1 MTKKEKHSAIN
12 NEFID
17 KYEDD
22 FNIDDEIGGR
32 LVLTPIDMSSITQGE
47 NSIDYHM
54 SRHTVDVYNW
64 SSLDTQDQV
73 IEMEEFIE
81 SLRVKYDL
89 PE

>member
-17 KYEDD
+17 KYEND
-22 FNIDDEIGGR
+22 FDIDDEMGGR
-32 LVLTPIDMSSITQGE
+32 LVLVPFDTCCR

-54 SRHTVDVYNW
+54 SRHTVDAYNW
-64 SSLDTQDQV
+64 SSSETKELI
-73 IEMEEFIE
+73 IEMEEFIDT
-81 SLRVKYDL
+81 LRIKYDL

>member
-17 KYEDD
+17 KYEDEFD
-22 FNIDDEIGGR
+22 VDDEMGGR
-32 LVLTPIDMSSITQGE
+32 LVLSKFGE
-47 NSIDYHM
+47 GYVTSDNVIDYHM
-54 SRHTVDVYNW
+54 SRHTVDCYNGA
-64 SSLDTQDQV
+64 SHDTKETV